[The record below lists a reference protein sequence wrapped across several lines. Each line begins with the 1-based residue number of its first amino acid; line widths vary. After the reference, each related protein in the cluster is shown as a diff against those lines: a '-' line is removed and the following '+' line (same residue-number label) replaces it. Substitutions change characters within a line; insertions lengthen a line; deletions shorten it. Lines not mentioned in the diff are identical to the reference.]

1 MEAFQR
7 RLDTLI
13 VNFRSETL
21 SEFMKTKRHVMQD
34 QAQTIDAERRRCNTL
49 LGVKQNEIEQLKE
62 SLGVKT
68 KQCEDL
74 NTRCEGMAFWAG
86 KSKTLLRIKLL

>member
-1 MEAFQR
+1 MSADEDVEAFQR

-34 QAQTIDAERRRCNTL
+34 QA
-49 LGVKQNEIEQLKE
+49 
-62 SLGVKT
+62 
-68 KQCEDL
+68 
-74 NTRCEGMAFWAG
+74 
-86 KSKTLLRIKLL
+86 